1 MSENSGIVKFLANIM
16 SAKNFCSNSLLL
28 GNQLARNV
36 SVYQSVDSRC
46 QCFKNENQ
54 RNAHFAAK
62 RPRRPQDIFIEMS
75 KLGRIHCHATSECLD
90 MYFKYF
96 CGTEML
102 SADNPSFTKERN
114 DYLQMTH
121 IDSTKLNRVNTT
133 IREKARQH

>member
-1 MSENSGIVKFLANIM
+1 M
-16 SAKNFCSNSLLL
+16 SAKNYCSNLHLL

-36 SVYQSVDSRC
+36 SVCQSVDSRC

-75 KLGRIHCHATSECLD
+75 KLGRIHCHTTSECLD

-102 SADNPSFTKERN
+102 SADNPSFTKERKV
-114 DYLQMTH
+114 YL
-121 IDSTKLNRVNTT
+121 
-133 IREKARQH
+133 